1 VIIVAYF
8 YKGLPFVIVGAV
20 VLLAVPYLGLIIFGV
35 VALLAIAA
43 LVWAIVSA
51 PYKLGRTIVR
61 RWQRAAVPSPR
72 TAPVL
77 STARHQNA
85 QPDFVKGHAS

>member
-1 VIIVAYF
+1 VIIVTYF

-35 VALLAIAA
+35 VALLALAA
-43 LVWAIVSA
+43 LVWAIVSV
-51 PYKLGRTIVR
+51 PYKLGRAIVR
-61 RWQRAAVPSPR
+61 RWEHADGAGPR

-77 STARHQNA
+77 STARHQNT
-85 QPDFVKGHAS
+85 QPSFVKGHAS